1 MKKLVLLALLFSLS
15 ATTFMSAQSKKS
27 QKEIFTATYKTSKS
41 VVESEHYQFVANV
54 IRNSQE
60 REILNGDVN
69 KIDINKLSVS
79 GQLHAFSKDRTVHS
93 LQDNSSEI
101 STTFNDDDQEISIS
115 IKTNAYT
122 ISIDV
127 KPNGNAFLEL
137 TNTNNTKLL
146 YTGKLV
152 KL

>member
-27 QKEIFTATYKTSKS
+27 QKEIFAATYKTSKS
-41 VVESEHYQFVANV
+41 VVETEHYQFVANV

-69 KIDINKLSVS
+69 KIEINKLSVS
-79 GQLHAFSKDRTVHS
+79 GQLHAFSKDRAVHS
-93 LQDNSSEI
+93 LKDNNSEI
-101 STTFNDDDQEISIS
+101 STTFNDEDQEISIS
-115 IKTNAYT
+115 IKTKAYT
-122 ISIDV
+122 ISINV

-152 KL
+152 RL

>member
-15 ATTFMSAQSKKS
+15 ATTFMSAQSKKN
-27 QKEIFTATYKTSKS
+27 QKEIFAATYKTSKS
-41 VVESEHYQFVANV
+41 VVKTEHYKFVANV

-79 GQLHAFSKDRTVHS
+79 GQLHAFLKDRTVHS

-101 STTFNDDDQEISIS
+101 STTFNDDSQEISIS